1 MFVLDGPE
9 QAAAFYPLMCRFG
22 YTVHAV
28 VSGAERG
35 LSGSTLEK
43 TLKDTGCGRR
53 VVVHDLDVMVSAE
66 EGTSATEVAMGIA
79 RLVRVL
85 RPRALFHVLRDQPLS
100 HALETMADNEK
111 ITAIGLPA
119 DDVVHALWISDLPLE
134 ALEQWHTPDINL
146 VVITDRRPHS
156 LSRLLQSAE
165 RSFYLGDKVNLV
177 VHLEQSSDPV
187 TRMLVNNFPW
197 RHGKKILRHRMR
209 KGGLMPA
216 IIESWYPKHI
226 NDYAVILEDDV
237 EVSPL
242 FYVWSKYSILQYRY
256 THAVDDQLRRTMYG
270 VSLYSPR
277 SLELHPPGR
286 RPFHPDNVLLNHY
299 PPRMPYV
306 SQVPCSWGAVYF
318 PEHWREFHE
327 YLTIRLMDMNQDK
340 LLNVTVPQSRSARWK
355 KSWKKYF
362 IELVYLRA
370 YVMLYPNFQEFES
383 FSTNHLE
390 TGTHVKTTAKRLNSI
405 NAFLVPLMQRD
416 TILAQLPNHRLPEYD
431 DLPVLDLWGYLKT
444 HDELDET
451 AAQWH
456 TRISTCPRTTGTFD
470 PKDLLCP
477 FPPPEEPVPEPPKKP
492 KKIKTAYAVEPIEY
506 VTMYYN
512 THGSQQAKEE
522 LVAID
527 HNNDDDL
534 PGPIN
539 VARMPSAPDD
549 GSNLWDDHWLDL
561 LSELDLMNQLYT
573 RMNPEDLR
581 DVLAADAE
589 LDLD

>member
-1 MFVLDGPE
+1 MGLDTVVFVVDGSE
-9 QAAAFYPLMCRFG
+9 QAATFYPLMCRFG

-35 LSGSTLEK
+35 LSGATLEH
-43 TLKDTGCGRR
+43 TLGKTGCGDR
-53 VVVHDLDVMVSAE
+53 VVVHDLDIPVSAD
-66 EGTSATEVAMGIA
+66 EGTVAAEIGLGLA
-79 RLVRVL
+79 RLVRAI
-85 RPRALFHVLRDQPLS
+85 RPRVLLYIQRNHPLS
-100 HALETMADNEK
+100 PALEAMAGNEK
-111 ITAIGLPA
+111 LVAIGLPLN
-119 DDVVHALWISDLPLE
+119 DVSHALWISDLPLE

-156 LSRLLQSAE
+156 LSRLLASAE
-165 RSFYLGDKVNLV
+165 RSYYLGDKVNLV
-177 VHLEQSSDPV
+177 LHLEQSSDAV
-187 TRMLVNNFPW
+187 TRMLVNSFPW
-197 RHGKKILRHRMR
+197 QHGKKIIRHRIR

-216 IIESWYPKHI
+216 IIESWYPKH
-226 NDYAVILEDDV
+226 NDDYAVLLEDDV

-242 FYVWSKYSILQYRY
+242 FYVWAKYSILKYRY
-256 THAVDDQLRRTMYG
+256 TQTVDDRLRRMMYG

-277 SLELHPPGR
+277 SLELHPAGR

-327 YLTIRLMDMNQDK
+327 YLTIRLMDLGQDK

-390 TGTHVKTTAKRLNSI
+390 TGTHVKTTVKRLNAI

-416 TILAQLPNHRLPEYD
+416 TILAQLPDHRLPEYD
-431 DLPVLDLWGYLKT
+431 DLPVLDLWGYLRT

-451 AAQWH
+451 AANWH
-456 TRISTCPRTTGTFD
+456 ARVSTCPRAPGNFD
-470 PKDLLCP
+470 PQDILCP
-477 FPPPEEPVPEPPKKP
+477 FPPPEVPVPEPPKKP
-492 KKIKTAYAVEPIEY
+492 KKIRTVYAVEPIEY
-506 VTMYYN
+506 VTMYYKN
-512 THGSQQAKEE
+512 SDGSMPFNKEMPIPID
-522 LVAID
+522 VASM
-527 HNNDDDL
+527 
-534 PGPIN
+534 
-539 VARMPSAPDD
+539 ASEPDD

-561 LSELDLMNQLYT
+561 LNELDLMNQLYYN
-573 RMNPEDLR
+573 RMNPPDLQ
-581 DVLAADAE
+581 DMLMADAE
-589 LDLD
+589 LD